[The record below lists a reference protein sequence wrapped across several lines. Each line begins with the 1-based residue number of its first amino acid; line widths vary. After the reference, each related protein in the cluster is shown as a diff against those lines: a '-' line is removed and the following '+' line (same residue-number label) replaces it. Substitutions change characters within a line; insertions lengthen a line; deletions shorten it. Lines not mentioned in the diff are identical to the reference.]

1 MALVKIKELRALS
14 DEELTSAIADTKREL
29 FDLRFK
35 KATRQL
41 ETGFHQ
47 FKHNRRK
54 LAQLMTIERER
65 ELAAI
70 ATAAPVAQST
80 TQAVTAS
87 QMAEEE

>member
-14 DEELTSAIADTKREL
+14 DEDLAAAIADTKREL
-29 FDLRFK
+29 FDLRFQ

-65 ELAAI
+65 QLAAQKE
-70 ATAAPVAQST
+70 A
-80 TQAVTAS
+80 
-87 QMAEEE
+87 

>member
-1 MALVKIKELRALS
+1 MALIKIKELRALS
-14 DEELTSAIADTKREL
+14 DEELTAAIAETKREL

-54 LAQLMTIERER
+54 LAQLMTIENER
-65 ELAAI
+65 RLTGSAA
-70 ATAAPVAQST
+70 TEQAAAQM
-80 TQAVTAS
+80 V
-87 QMAEEE
+87 EEA

>member
-14 DEELTSAIADTKREL
+14 DEELTAAISETKREL

-65 ELAAI
+65 QLT
-70 ATAAPVAQST
+70 ATTATVDQVAVAQT
-80 TQAVTAS
+80 V
-87 QMAEEE
+87 EEA

>member
-1 MALVKIKELRALS
+1 MALTKVKELRALS
-14 DEELTSAIADTKREL
+14 DEELTSAIAETKREL

-54 LAQLMTIERER
+54 LAQLMTIESER
-65 ELAAI
+65 RLT
-70 ATAAPVAQST
+70 ATATTDQPVAQT
-80 TQAVTAS
+80 V
-87 QMAEEE
+87 EEA

>member
-14 DEELTSAIADTKREL
+14 DEELATAIADTKREL

-35 KATRQL
+35 QATRQL

-65 ELAAI
+65 QLAA
-70 ATAAPVAQST
+70 ATQETEKEA
-80 TQAVTAS
+80 
-87 QMAEEE
+87 